1 MQCLE
6 KKKGFDSKERS
17 IDLVFL
23 FNFLIFILWRCVKR
37 HGMIIAL
44 YSVSPY
50 STTPIY
56 RSPLFIGGD
65 SIINFFIIFFFVNLG
80 MIPPPS
86 HAFFIHINAYFG
98 FDKKKEKKKT
108 GSLLLSVEIHI
119 MKEV

>member
-1 MQCLE
+1 MSR
-6 KKKGFDSKERS
+6 KKKKDFDSKERS

-65 SIINFFIIFFFVNLG
+65 SIIYFFILFFFFVNLG
-80 MIPPPS
+80 MIPHPS
-86 HAFFIHINAYFG
+86 HVFFIDINAYFG
-98 FDKKKEKKKT
+98 FDKKKEKNNNWISSPKC
-108 GSLLLSVEIHI
+108 
-119 MKEV
+119 